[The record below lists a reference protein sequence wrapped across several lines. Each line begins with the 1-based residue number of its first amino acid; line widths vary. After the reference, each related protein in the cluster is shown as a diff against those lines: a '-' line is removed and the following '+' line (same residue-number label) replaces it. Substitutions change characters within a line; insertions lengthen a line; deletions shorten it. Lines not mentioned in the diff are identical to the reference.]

1 MRDEQI
7 RGTNEL
13 TFLWKMQERLWK
25 QAAAV
30 RLCQEAVRFDR
41 SRLKHVETRVTPSFR
56 NEEPVADVVVV
67 SEEAPTVSKRGGKPD
82 SKAAQAAA
90 AAAAAAA
97 AVASKARVV
106 AKAVAEAEA
115 AAAAAA
121 AAAAKGTAVGGASA
135 MDIGEPFFHLL
146 WSLPACLH
154 DLFRITFCV
163 PRRTHPW
170 GESPKGVK
178 LPPRGSF
185 FRL

>member
-1 MRDEQI
+1 
-7 RGTNEL
+7 
-13 TFLWKMQERLWK
+13 MQERLWK

-121 AAAAKGTAVGGASA
+121 AAKGAAAGGASA
-135 MDIGEPFFHLL
+135 MDIGEPFFPHAGHALFTQM
-146 WSLPACLH
+146 WEGGQASLKGIDEP
-154 DLFRITFCV
+154 FPV
-163 PRRTHPW
+163 P
-170 GESPKGVK
+170 GCK
-178 LPPRGSF
+178 LKYWTRQKLCRGAS
-185 FRL
+185 L